1 MGTPETSKHLPM
13 NLMVMI
19 LPRCPAPAPKTSPLT
34 SIPKTSKHLPMNSL
48 VMILLRSP
56 TVAVT
61 VLPPAV
67 TVPLAP
73 TVLTMNLLRKR
84 EKERRRSQNAL
95 QRTRLRQWKERR
107 MSSTRST
114 KTKADRS
121 MNKRE
126 NSLLDALSKPACCPK
141 KKPLQLANS
150 LLALPVM
157 TTCSPKTRPQQPS
170 KLLRRLTKNE
180 SSEHSNTC
188 PNSPISLRDVADKSG
203 SS

>member
-1 MGTPETSKHLPM
+1 MG
-13 NLMVMI
+13 
-19 LPRCPAPAPKTSPLT
+19 
-34 SIPKTSKHLPMNSL
+34 
-48 VMILLRSP
+48 
-56 TVAVT
+56 T

-95 QRTRLRQWKERR
+95 QRTRLRQWKEWR
-107 MSSTRST
+107 MSSTLST

-126 NSLLDALSKPACCPK
+126 NSLLDALSKPKSCPK
-141 KKPLQLANS
+141 RRPKELANS

-157 TTCSPKTRPQQPS
+157 TTSSPKTRPRQPS
-170 KLLRRLTKNE
+170 KLLGRLTKNE
-180 SSEHSNTC
+180 CSEHSNTC
-188 PNSPISLRDVADKSG
+188 PNSPVS
-203 SS
+203 

>member
-1 MGTPETSKHLPM
+1 MG
-13 NLMVMI
+13 NLRVMI
-19 LPRCPAPAPKTSPLT
+19 LPRCPAPAPKT
-34 SIPKTSKHLPMNSL
+34 LPMNSL

-141 KKPLQLANS
+141 KRPKELANS

-157 TTCSPKTRPQQPS
+157 TTCSPKTRPRQPS
-170 KLLRRLTKNE
+170 KLLRRLAKNE
-180 SSEHSNTC
+180 CTEHSNTC
-188 PNSPISLRDVADKSG
+188 PNSPVSLRDVADKSG

>member
-61 VLPPAV
+61 F
-67 TVPLAP
+67 PLAP

-141 KKPLQLANS
+141 KRPKELANS

-157 TTCSPKTRPQQPS
+157 TTYSPKTRPRQPS
-170 KLLRRLTKNE
+170 KLLRRLAKNE
-180 SSEHSNTC
+180 CTEHSNTR
-188 PNSPISLRDVADKSG
+188 PNSPVSLRDVADKSG